1 MSFTSVSGAG
11 NVYLEVSH
19 DANLFARP
27 SGASTFIMTSV
38 ANVSAS
44 ILLSSPVPFR
54 YARLWADT
62 GLVGAGCNA
71 WIVMK

>member
-1 MSFTSVSGAG
+1 MSFTAVSGAG

-54 YARLWADT
+54 YARLWGDT
-62 GLVGAGCNA
+62 GLIGANCNA